1 MDRLSILEKELGELS
16 KRLTGFIL
24 NNKILKKR
32 VSDLTEENNVIYD
45 NFYELEKYVSEIDQY
60 SRRNN
65 VEFRNIP
72 ENIGIND
79 IETHIIKVLSSIG
92 VVVQSYDIVAVHRLG
107 KSTVN
112 KNRSVI
118 VRFLNRKHAYSC
130 LKNSEKLSTSPNAS
144 MKKIFITEN
153 LCPSNKNLFNYLY
166 KLKKRFQN
174 KKRMAFQR
182 CCVLQVIRRYKRTPY
197 KG

>member
-1 MDRLSILEKELGELS
+1 MGE
-16 KRLTGFIL
+16 
-24 NNKILKKR
+24 
-32 VSDLTEENNVIYD
+32 LTEENNEIYD
-45 NFYELEKYVSEIDQY
+45 KFYELEKYICDIDQY

-72 ENIGIND
+72 ESIGNHD
-79 IETHIIKVLSSIG
+79 IEKHIIKVLGSIG
-92 VVVQSYDIVAVHRLG
+92 GVVESYDIVAIHRLG
-107 KSTVN
+107 KTTTN

-130 LKNSEKLSTSPNAS
+130 LKNSKKLSLSSNPS

-166 KLKKRFQN
+166 KLKKESKIKSVWSFNGIVYFKLSDDTNERPIKLQHVEEVEDYLVETERFWS
-174 KKRMAFQR
+174 R
-182 CCVLQVIRRYKRTPY
+182 
-197 KG
+197 

>member
-1 MDRLSILEKELGELS
+1 MSAINSSANESIVEMDRLSILEKELGELS

-32 VSDLTEENNVIYD
+32 VS
-45 NFYELEKYVSEIDQY
+45 EL
-60 SRRNN
+60 
-65 VEFRNIP
+65 
-72 ENIGIND
+72 
-79 IETHIIKVLSSIG
+79 G
-92 VVVQSYDIVAVHRLG
+92 VVVQSYGIVAVHRLG
-107 KSTVN
+107 KSTVD

-130 LKNSEKLSTSPNAS
+130 LKNSKKLSTSSNAS

-166 KLKKRFQN
+166 KLKKDSKMKSVWSFNGIVYFKLSVDTSERP
-174 KKRMAFQR
+174 
-182 CCVLQVIRRYKRTPY
+182 IRVHH
-197 KG
+197 

>member
-1 MDRLSILEKELGELS
+1 MSELT
-16 KRLTGFIL
+16 K
-24 NNKILKKR
+24 
-32 VSDLTEENNVIYD
+32 ENNDIYD

-72 ENIGIND
+72 ENIGITN
-79 IETHIIKVLSSIG
+79 IEKHIIKVLGSIG
-92 VVVQSYDIVAVHRLG
+92 VVVQSYDIVAVHCLG

-118 VRFLNRKHAYSC
+118 VRFLNRKHIYSC
-130 LKNSEKLSTSPNAS
+130 LKNSKKLSTPPNAS

-166 KLKKRFQN
+166 KLKKDSKIKSVWSFDGIVYFKLSDDTSECPIRVHHVEEVEDYLVESE
-174 KKRMAFQR
+174 RYWSR
-182 CCVLQVIRRYKRTPY
+182 CDITIIFFCIA
-197 KG
+197 